1 VPFGTGPVAAAT
13 RPQLDWMLSWSLLV
27 VRLHGDADID
37 AVTNY
42 DVRRPTS
49 DTDTT
54 VAANDSELRLEARD
68 LHDATQHLL
77 HLRRNVFHA
86 EDGDGQLNHV
96 HPTPA
101 TPREFSSPLQV
112 S

>member
-1 VPFGTGPVAAAT
+1 
-13 RPQLDWMLSWSLLV
+13 MLSWSLLV

-101 TPREFSSPLQV
+101 TAKTRSVSCCSSPWSRMPPKHWMQT
-112 S
+112 SWSPS